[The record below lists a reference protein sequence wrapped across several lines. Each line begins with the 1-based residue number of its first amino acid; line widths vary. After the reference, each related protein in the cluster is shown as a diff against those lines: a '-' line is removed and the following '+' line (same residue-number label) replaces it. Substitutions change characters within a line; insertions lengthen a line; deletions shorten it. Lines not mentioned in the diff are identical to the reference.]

1 MVADKI
7 MDKINQLEKK
17 VKAMRVNE
25 DEPESIDFK
34 LAVKWGGK
42 VGFHLA
48 LDEVLKRIKLLKK
61 GGELL

>member
-42 VGFHLA
+42 VGLI
-48 LDEVLKRIKLLKK
+48 LR
-61 GGELL
+61 